1 MLLNKGLHIAW
12 RKTNAMANFDVTD
25 KLAINPAIDG
35 SNANATFRGE
45 LTLREKSSRIVE
57 IHTSERMSN
66 RCSA

>member
-1 MLLNKGLHIAW
+1 
-12 RKTNAMANFDVTD
+12 MANFDVTD